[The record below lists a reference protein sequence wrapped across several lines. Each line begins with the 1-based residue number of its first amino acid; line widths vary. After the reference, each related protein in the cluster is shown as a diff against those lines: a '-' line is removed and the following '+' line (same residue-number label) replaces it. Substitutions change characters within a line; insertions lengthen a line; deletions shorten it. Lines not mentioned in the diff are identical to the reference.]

1 MASILLIYGTT
12 GGNTEIVA
20 EAVSDGVEERGHEV
34 KLMRI
39 EKYLLDEV
47 FAEIEKCDVMMIAA
61 PTYGHGEMQM
71 DLKPFLKE
79 LSGRDLKGK
88 KCIVVGLGEAK
99 YDDHY
104 HIASVPILEE
114 LLTGVGAELVFRPLR
129 ISGNPATHLDRLIPL
144 WIGQFCDFLE
154 HSGT

>member
-1 MASILLIYGTT
+1 MTKILLIYGTT

-20 EAVSDGVEERGHEV
+20 EAVANGVCEQGHEMR
-34 KLMRI
+34 LMRV
-39 EKYLLDEV
+39 EKYSFEEI
-47 FAEIEKCDVMMIAA
+47 FSEIEKCEIMIIAA
-61 PTYGHGEMQM
+61 PTYGHGEMQL

-79 LSGRDLKGK
+79 LRGKKLDGK
-88 KCIVVGLGEAK
+88 KCVVIGLGEAK

-114 LLTGVGAELVFRPLR
+114 MLGEIGAEMVFRPLR

-144 WIGQFCDFLE
+144 WVGQFCDFLNE
-154 HSGT
+154 KND